1 MRVTYIGATGTVR
14 MVYLN
19 VAMYNRK
26 GEHLVELLSVE
37 RWQDTENG
45 KAIIKD
51 GLAPNFRCC
60 DHYSTMALINLAP
73 GEYLE
78 WSKDA
83 ERS

>member
-1 MRVTYIGATGTVR
+1 MRVTYIGATGTIR

-19 VAMYNRK
+19 VARYDIKTN
-26 GEHLVELLSVE
+26 GAVEL
-37 RWQDTENG
+37 W
-45 KAIIKD
+45 
-51 GLAPNFRCC
+51 FRCC
-60 DHYSTMALINLAP
+60 DKYSTLALINLAP

>member
-1 MRVTYIGATGTVR
+1 MRVTYYSAQGAVR

-19 VAMYNRK
+19 VTNSRTVR
-26 GEHLVELLSVE
+26 ENIVELQGTT

-45 KAIIKD
+45 KAI
-51 GLAPNFRCC
+51 LAAGTVASYRCY
-60 DHYSTMALINLAP
+60 DQYYTIALIHLAP